1 MALLIGTFLFITL
14 DEFKIEDLGG
24 SLSFF
29 IVELVELEA
38 KVVEVS
44 VKSLSASS
52 FIGDETSL
60 DTVEEST
67 ALCELI
73 PTASEIL

>member
-14 DEFKIEDLGG
+14 DEFKIEDLAG

-29 IVELVELEA
+29 IVELVELET

-52 FIGDETSL
+52 FIGDETGL
-60 DTVEEST
+60 ETVVEST